1 MRPYFQATV
10 ESPFIDL
17 HDGFDGFVQ
26 QCARSGSDLVKSIA
40 QKTRKMSREIAPMR
54 FEAHRQDR
62 SALDR
67 LFAWKAA
74 QRERT
79 GTFDVLSTPWMR
91 NVAARLLDTTTET
104 FAGLLSVL
112 YAGDQVAAVHLG
124 MRSDTVWHR
133 WFAAYNHDLQRYSP
147 GLINLLEMVRAAPGL
162 LGVNFQFPRSDSQA
176 KERSVWKLAVG
187 SWNLGIKEPSA
198 PPAPSAGRFAGS
210 GRSGAGRRISRTVA
224 RGGTS
229 RCSPRCA
236 VPR

>member
-54 FEAHRQDR
+54 FEAQRQDR

-104 FAGLLSVL
+104 FAGLLSVM

-124 MRSDTVWHR
+124 MRSDTVWHH

-162 LGVNFQFPRSDSQA
+162 GVQTMTLGR
-176 KERSVWKLAVG
+176 
-187 SWNLGIKEPSA
+187 
-198 PPAPSAGRFAGS
+198 GS

-236 VPR
+236 ASRGRCRSTLA

>member
-1 MRPYFQATV
+1 MVTSDEALRPYFQATV

-79 GTFDVLSTPWMR
+79 GTFDVLSTPCMR
-91 NVAARLLDTTTET
+91 NVATLSGTTGLPRTTRPAPILTRADQPAGNGSRCTRPRRADHDIGTGRRTLQTSLRQRRDATRVGIGRLPADAT
-104 FAGLLSVL
+104 A
-112 YAGDQVAAVHLG
+112 DQRALV
-124 MRSDTVWHR
+124 RS
-133 WFAAYNHDLQRYSP
+133 A
-147 GLINLLEMVRAAPGL
+147 AAP
-162 LGVNFQFPRSDSQA
+162 DA
-176 KERSVWKLAVG
+176 E
-187 SWNLGIKEPSA
+187 
-198 PPAPSAGRFAGS
+198 
-210 GRSGAGRRISRTVA
+210 SRTVA